1 MRRVRDL
8 AVLDVRINHASALSL
23 TVADDTSVEPL
34 VVRTDSGDLVGV
46 RVSFSRVLTIK
57 TIKT

>member
-1 MRRVRDL
+1 M